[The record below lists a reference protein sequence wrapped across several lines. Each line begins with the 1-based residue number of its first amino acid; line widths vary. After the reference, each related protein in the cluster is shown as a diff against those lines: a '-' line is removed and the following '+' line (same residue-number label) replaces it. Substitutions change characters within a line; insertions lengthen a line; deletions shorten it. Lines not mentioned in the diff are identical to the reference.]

1 MNVYLYLNRD
11 SVLHRIDPRTKM
23 FVMLGAFILA
33 FVFSTPLANAVV
45 LTIVLTTA
53 LIAQSLENLWKFKTL
68 LIIVLIMTT
77 IMFSLTWRGET
88 PLFWFIE
95 QESVIHGIT
104 IGLRL
109 AALISSGLLFLSIT
123 TNEEILIALVRL
135 GIPYRFAFALSTA
148 LRLVPT
154 VIGTAMTISQ
164 AQRCRGLD
172 VNTGSIFTRVKNMAP
187 TIIPVIVSTI
197 RGTQTFAIALNA
209 KGFGAMPTRT
219 FLIQP
224 KFSSIDAMV
233 AIIVLALIAIAFGL
247 QFAGIPLGFL

>member
-1 MNVYLYLNRD
+1 MNVYLYLNRN
-11 SVLHRIDPRTKM
+11 SILHRIDARTKM
-23 FVMLGAFILA
+23 FIMLGAFILA
-33 FVFSTPLANAVV
+33 FVFSTPLENAIV
-45 LTIVLTTA
+45 LAIVLTTA
-53 LIAQSLENLWKFKTL
+53 LIAKALENLWKFKTL

-77 IMFSLTWRGET
+77 VMFSLTWRGET

-95 QESVIHGIT
+95 QESVVHGIT

-109 AALISSGLLFLSIT
+109 TALISVGLLFLSIT
-123 TNEEILIALVRL
+123 TNEEILVALVRL

-154 VIGTAMTISQ
+154 VIGTAMTISE

-172 VNTGSIFTRVKNMAP
+172 VNTGSIFTRAKNMAP

-197 RGTQTFAIALNA
+197 RGTQTFSIALNA

-219 FLIQP
+219 FLIWP
-224 KFSSIDAMV
+224 RFSNIDAIV
-233 AIIVLALIAIAFGL
+233 AIIVSALIAIAFWL
-247 QFAGIPLGFL
+247 RYAGITISFF